1 MELTPKQL
9 KKLKKIEKMS
19 DDDLSFNLAIIDS
32 FEEVED
38 KVEQVSEVQNQIVSE
53 LETIKQSI
61 EAIEIPI
68 PKDYADAFTEL
79 KQKVEEPQEIT
90 VTLNII

>member
-38 KVEQVSEVQNQIVSE
+38 KVEQVSEVQTQIVSE

-79 KQKVEEPQEIT
+79 KAKVEEPQEIT

>member
-19 DDDLSFNLAIIDS
+19 DDDLSFNLAIVDS

-38 KVEQVSEVQNQIVSE
+38 KVEQVSEVQTQIISE

>member
-19 DDDLSFNLAIIDS
+19 DDDLSFNLAIVDS
-32 FEEVED
+32 FEEVDD
-38 KVEQVSEVQNQIVSE
+38 KIEQVSDVQTQIVSE
-53 LETIKQSI
+53 IKTIKQSI

>member
-38 KVEQVSEVQNQIVSE
+38 KVEQVSEVQTQIVSE

>member
-1 MELTPKQL
+1 MELNPKQL

-19 DDDLSFNLAIIDS
+19 DDDLSFNLTIIDS
-32 FEEVED
+32 FEEVEE
-38 KVEQVSEVQNQIVSE
+38 KVEQVSEVQTQIVSE